1 MYSIACPCAVSD
13 VLLFH
18 RSFSSSVNVK
28 GSSGTIEFDH
38 ENRELG
44 LVVQKDSADEQS
56 QQKDVK
62 ALSGGEK
69 SFT

>member
-1 MYSIACPCAVSD
+1 MMMLSTRFLQNQPDTFLFGATAV
-13 VLLFH
+13 
-18 RSFSSSVNVK
+18 NIK

-38 ENRELG
+38 ANGVLD
-44 LVVQKDSADEQS
+44 LIVQKDAADENS

-62 ALSGGEK
+62 ALSGGER